1 MTALLRGMSH
11 NMLEDNLQILPGH
24 LQLQAP
30 GYFEDPSLQH
40 TLKWPNTALRKLL
53 ESEPGITGWA
63 PRLVRQV
70 MVQSERVN
78 SALLLV
84 GVDPERD
91 ALVSFFADQPELMRA
106 LTDPGEAKVL
116 LGRNAVN
123 RLKTAVG
130 RRIVVTTQDHQGDL
144 AESGLTVAGQFIGLF
159 ESLENRYAFAHIA
172 TVQQLL
178 GLPDT
183 ASFVAIT
190 SEDYS
195 TADPLATALADRY
208 GAELD
213 FIPWRQIDPYLQGIL
228 QLMNAVVIIWA
239 IIVFTAMAFGLINAM
254 AMAVFE
260 RTAEFGLVQALGWR
274 PSQVVS
280 VVMLEAMMLL
290 VLGISAGSLIAWIIA
305 LPMQGGIE
313 LDLFA
318 EGLKAFG
325 SRPTIYPTLLP
336 TDVAMINS
344 LVLLCGLLASLSPA
358 LSACRLKP
366 TVAIRSV

>member
-1 MTALLRGMSH
+1 
-11 NMLEDNLQILPGH
+11 MLEDNLQILPGH
-24 LQLQAP
+24 LQIQAP
-30 GYFEDPSLQH
+30 GYFQDPSLQH
-40 TLKWPNTALRKLL
+40 SLRWPNTDLLDLL
-53 ESEPGITGWA
+53 EAEPAITGWT

-78 SALLLV
+78 SALLLI

-91 ALVSFFADQPELMRA
+91 AMVSFFAEQPDLLRK
-106 LTDPGEAKVL
+106 LDDPNEAKVL
-116 LGRNAVN
+116 LGRSAVK

-130 RRIVVTTQDHQGDL
+130 RRIVVTTQDHRGDL
-144 AESGLTVAGQFIGLF
+144 AESGLTVVGQFVGLF

-172 TVQQLL
+172 TVQRLT
-178 GLPDT
+178 GLASS
-183 ASFVAIT
+183 ASFIAVKT
-190 SEDYS
+190 EDYS
-195 TADPLATALADRY
+195 TSEGLGKRLAAALGPD
-208 GAELD
+208 LH
-213 FIPWRQIDPYLQGIL
+213 FISWRQLDPYLQGIL

-239 IIVFTAMAFGLINAM
+239 IIVFIAMAFGLINAM

-274 PSQVVS
+274 PSQVVW

-290 VLGISAGSLIAWIIA
+290 IIGISAGSLLAWAIA
-305 LPMQGGIE
+305 LPMQGGVE

-325 SRPTIYPTLLP
+325 SRPVLYPTLILK
-336 TDVAMINS
+336 DVIIIDV

-366 TVAIRSV
+366 TDAIRSA